1 MSFGERI
8 TELRTEKDLSR
19 KELATILDI
28 GYQSLSKYETD
39 ERIPDKDTITKIAE
53 YFEVSTDYLLERTN
67 IRRFEA
73 GGSAFN
79 INVAEL
85 DDEDIEFVKAMVER
99 LKSKH
104 SNKLK

>member
-8 TELRTEKDLSR
+8 TELRSEKDLSR
-19 KELATILDI
+19 KELASILEI

-39 ERIPDKDTITKIAE
+39 ERIPDKDTITKMAE
-53 YFEVSTDYLLERTN
+53 FFEVSTDYLLERTD

-85 DDEDIEFVKAMVER
+85 DDEDIEVIKAMIDR
-99 LKSKH
+99 LKQKH
-104 SNKLK
+104 KK